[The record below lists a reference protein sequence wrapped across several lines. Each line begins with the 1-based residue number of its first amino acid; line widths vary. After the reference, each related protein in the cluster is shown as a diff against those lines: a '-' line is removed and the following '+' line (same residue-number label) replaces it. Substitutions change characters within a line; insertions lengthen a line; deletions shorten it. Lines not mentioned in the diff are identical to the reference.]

1 MPENGRGAL
10 SASDLESIGLVRDAQ
25 GRHRIPIPAHANIAA
40 DTVAKHAAG
49 PRSGHPALIFEA
61 DDGTLRRWTFAE
73 LDRAAGAFARG
84 LARLGVGKG
93 DPVGVHT
100 GQRPETAIAHLAIY
114 KLGAIV
120 VTLSRLYG
128 PETLRHILGDCA
140 LKVIV
145 TEPAAVD
152 GWQALGAELGVEV
165 RLVTTEKHPC
175 AVADVA
181 TLLDADTADFEP
193 VATQSGDPALLMYTS
208 GSTGKPKGLLH
219 GHRILHAYLPTVSLF
234 YNLEMHDRDCVFW
247 TPADWAWVGG
257 LLDLVLPAWFYGH
270 TVIASQH
277 RFDQEWAVGF
287 MARHRVTHVFMTPTG
302 LKRLAETGDP
312 RSRHTLALRVI
323 CTGGESLPSE
333 IVRWCEDRLGAVC
346 NEFYGLTEFNHL
358 VGNCRRL
365 YPIRAGS
372 MGRTYPGHA
381 TALVDDSGNAVPT
394 GQVGEIVSTTDDPT
408 LFLGYWGDPGI
419 PERLRLGADLLR
431 TGDLARRDA
440 DGYFWYQ
447 GRNDD
452 LIKSAGYRIGPAEVE
467 DALVTHPAVAEAA
480 VIGSPDVARGTIVK
494 AYVRLRQGVAPS
506 ASLVRELQD
515 HVKKNLAAYKYPRD
529 IEFVDEFPLT
539 SSGKIRRAELRR
551 RNLEAIAARAAS
563 PSSS

>member
-1 MPENGRGAL
+1 MPDNGKATL
-10 SASDLESIGLVRDAQ
+10 SDREMESIGLTRDAE
-25 GRHRIPIPAHANIAA
+25 GRYRIPIPAYANIAA

-49 PRSGHPALIFEA
+49 ARASHPALIFEA
-61 DDGTLRRWTFAE
+61 DDGTLRQWTFAE
-73 LDRAAGAFARG
+73 LDRAASAFASG
-84 LARLGVGKG
+84 LTRLGVRKG

-120 VTLSRLYG
+120 VTLSQLYG
-128 PETLRHILGDCA
+128 PETLRHILTDCA
-140 LKVIV
+140 LRAIV

-152 GWQALGAELGVEV
+152 GWQTLGEELGVPLL
-165 RLVTTEKHPC
+165 LVATEPHAR

-181 TLLDADTADFEP
+181 TVLASGNEDFAP
-193 VATQSGDPALLMYTS
+193 VATQSADPALLMYTS

-234 YNLEMHDRDCVFW
+234 YNLEMHDQDCVFW

-257 LLDLVLPAWFYGH
+257 LLDLVLPAWFHGH
-270 TVIASQH
+270 TVVASQH
-277 RFDQEWAVGF
+277 RFDQDWAIEF
-287 MARHRVTHVFMTPTG
+287 MSRHRVTHVFMTPTG
-302 LKRLAETGDP
+302 LKRLAEIGEPKSD
-312 RSRHTLALRVI
+312 LALRVV

-333 IVRWCEDRLGAVC
+333 IVRWCEEKLHAMC

-358 VGNCRRL
+358 VGNCKRL

-381 TALVDDSGNAVPT
+381 TALVDESGNAVPA
-394 GQVGEIVSTTDDPT
+394 GEVGEIVSTIDDPT

-419 PERLRLGADLLR
+419 PERLRLGAKLLR
-431 TGDLARRDA
+431 TGDLARQDA

-467 DALVTHPAVAEAA
+467 DTLVTHPDVAEAA
-480 VIGSPDVARGTIVK
+480 VIGSPDAQRGTIVK

-506 ASLVRELQD
+506 ASLVRDLQD
-515 HVKKNLAAYKYPRD
+515 YVKKNLAAYKYPRE

-539 SSGKIRRAELRR
+539 SSGKIRRTELRR
-551 RNLEAIAARAAS
+551 RNLEAIATRAA
-563 PSSS
+563 PP